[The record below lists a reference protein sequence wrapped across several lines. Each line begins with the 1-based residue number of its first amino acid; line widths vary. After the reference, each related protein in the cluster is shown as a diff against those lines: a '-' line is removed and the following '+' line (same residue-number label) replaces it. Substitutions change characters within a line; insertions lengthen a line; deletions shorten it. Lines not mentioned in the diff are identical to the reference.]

1 LIAKLTLSLLVQS
14 LILGLAMA
22 NTNGDSKFSSK
33 LYGPLAKSNVN
44 RNIVFSPA
52 SIRTGLTLAYLGA
65 EGSTAGELKEG
76 LGLEGADKIE
86 VAQQVAKALKR
97 DTPSLGLGEDEAQLK
112 VANRIY
118 VAQKFQLAQAY
129 QDLVSGNFA
138 AVAENLNFSQSA
150 EATRSINS
158 WVEEQT
164 HQQIKNLIGPDS
176 LDADTA
182 AILVNAIYFKADWQN
197 SFPDYA
203 TYARDFV
210 NHGGQRV
217 SVDTMS
223 QSDYFSYGELS
234 ELGAKVLELPYF
246 GTDIVFLVLLPQEEH
261 GLASLEEKLNG
272 LDLKDVRS
280 RLSRRKVE
288 LQLPKFKFEFDV
300 PLQPV
305 LEELGIKQLFGPQ
318 ADFSALLSTPTPLRI
333 SEVKHKA
340 VIEVNEK
347 GTTASGATFVKAELE
362 SLVIG
367 EQTVEFVADHPFAF
381 AILGKESTLFLGHVS
396 QL

>member
-1 LIAKLTLSLLVQS
+1 MGIGRECHPKKERAPLKTKKHHSVLYETQAPTHCFRSNPIQSIDSLH
-14 LILGLAMA
+14 
-22 NTNGDSKFSSK
+22 
-33 LYGPLAKSNVN
+33 
-44 RNIVFSPA
+44 
-52 SIRTGLTLAYLGA
+52 
-65 EGSTAGELKEG
+65 
-76 LGLEGADKIE
+76 
-86 VAQQVAKALKR
+86 
-97 DTPSLGLGEDEAQLK
+97 
-112 VANRIY
+112 
-118 VAQKFQLAQAY
+118 QKFQLAQAY

-150 EATRSINS
+150 EAARTINS

-246 GTDIVFLVLLPQEEH
+246 GTDIVFLVLLPKEEQ
-261 GLASLEEKLNG
+261 GLATLEEKLNG

-318 ADFSALLSTPTPLRI
+318 ADFSALLSAPTPLRI

>member
-1 LIAKLTLSLLVQS
+1 MSGWKAKLTLSLVVQS

-65 EGSTAGELKEG
+65 EGSTAGELKDG

-97 DTPSLGLGEDEAQLK
+97 DIPSSGETEDEAQLK

-138 AVAENLNFSQSA
+138 AVAENLNFSRSS
-150 EATRSINS
+150 EAARSINS

-164 HQQIKNLIGPDS
+164 HQQIKDLISPDS
-176 LDADTA
+176 LDDDTA

-197 SFPDYA
+197 SFPDYS

-246 GTDIVFLVLLPQEEH
+246 GTDIVFLVILPQEEQ

-280 RLSRRKVE
+280 RLQ
-288 LQLPKFKFEFDV
+288 QLPKFKFEFDV

-305 LEELGIKQLFGPQ
+305 LEKLGIKQLFGPQ
-318 ADFSALLSTPTPLRI
+318 ADFSALLSAPTPLHI

-381 AILGKESTLFLGHVS
+381 AIVGKESTLFLGHVS